1 MPSLNCEAYVC
12 NPRPN
17 YPLLITAKR
26 YWLPQEPSDDPD
38 AVTLVFA
45 HGTGHHKE
53 HWEPTIQ
60 HLYDHA
66 HAQGGVQIR
75 DVWAIDAPNH
85 GDAAVLN
92 EHTLRWGYPIFSWQE
107 YARSVHI
114 FLSGLGTGIDVDF
127 GRRKL
132 VAVGHSMGA
141 IAMMLAGTYAPTL
154 KFSSILLVDPMLM
167 PPPPRYESGRLSKFL
182 LEGAQKRRDIW
193 PSRADALAGFQSRPA
208 FKAWDPRVL
217 KIYVEQG
224 LRELPS
230 AEYPDKTEGVTLK
243 CTKAQ
248 EYACYAEIMG
258 RARAFNLLPHL
269 CETVHVHFIYG
280 AVDDYLPRDL
290 KDYVV
295 GTAQGKQASVR
306 RVDGAGH
313 LVPQMQPR
321 GLADTIWAVLQQDA
335 SRDGAVLSKL

>member
-1 MPSLNCEAYVC
+1 MSPLNCEAYVC
-12 NPRPN
+12 DPRPY

-26 YWLPQEPSDDPD
+26 YWLPQEPSDDPN

-45 HGTGHHKE
+45 HGAGHHKE

-92 EHTLRWGYPIFSWQE
+92 EHTLRWGYPIFDWQE

-114 FLSGLGTGIDVDF
+114 FLSGLGTGSTWTS
-127 GRRKL
+127 GGGSWL
-132 VAVGHSMGA
+132 PSA
-141 IAMMLAGTYAPTL
+141 INGCLAMMLAGTYAPTL
-154 KFSSILLVDPMLM
+154 KFSSILL
-167 PPPPRYESGRLSKFL
+167 FL

-193 PSRADALAGFQSRPA
+193 PSRADALAMFQSRPA
-208 FKAWDPRVL
+208 FKAWDH
-217 KIYVEQG
+217 EQG

-248 EYACYAEIMG
+248 EYACYAEAMG
-258 RARAFNLLPHL
+258 HARAFDILPHL
-269 CETVHVHFIYG
+269 YRTLQVHFIYG
-280 AVDDYLPRDL
+280 AVDDCLPRDVQ
-290 KDYVV
+290 DYVV
-295 GTAQGKQASVR
+295 GTVQGKQASVR
-306 RVDGAGH
+306 RVEGAGH

-321 GLADTIWAVLQQDA
+321 GLADAIWAVLQQDGP
-335 SRDGAVLSKL
+335 RDGAVQSKL